1 MLERTRRILAFTLL
15 VGLMTTVHASD
26 GGHLV
31 LDLDTLQARL
41 DQTTLHA
48 TEVPGAYVGPVDEEL
63 FLAVVVDD
71 ASGPDEARTVRGYVC
86 NHEVGVWL
94 HGEVDGDE
102 VTLSSDDGVIEIEG
116 TIASG
121 GVFGVARL
129 GEAESKPFAATAATG
144 DAGLY
149 RAQATLDGVDR
160 TAGWVVLEDG
170 RQRGSLDGKGN
181 DVPPPPPPALN

>member
-15 VGLMTTVHASD
+15 IGLMAAGHAND
-26 GGHLV
+26 GDRLV

-41 DQTTLHA
+41 DQTTLRA
-48 TEVPGAYVGPVDEEL
+48 TEVADAQVGPIDDEL
-63 FLAVVVDD
+63 FLAIVVDD
-71 ASGPDEARTVRGYVC
+71 APGPDEARSVRGYVC
-86 NHEVGVWL
+86 NREVGVWL

-102 VTLSSDDGVIEIEG
+102 VTLSSDDGVIRIDG
-116 TIASG
+116 TIAGG

-129 GEAESKPFAATAATG
+129 GESEPRPFTVTPASG

-149 RAQATLDGVDR
+149 RAQARLDGADR

-181 DVPPPPPPALN
+181 DVPPPPPRALN